1 MLELYYKREDIMVKI
16 WGTDYEGESRTLD
29 MHIKTL
35 RKSLENPAAASKRS
49 EMSDIVWNRGL
60 KDEEKD

>member
-1 MLELYYKREDIMVKI
+1 MK
-16 WGTDYEGESRTLD
+16 GNPRTLD

-35 RKSLENPAAASKRS
+35 RKKLGESGSRTKRS